1 MRQNILNRKN
11 QKGMTLVS
19 WVLLMA
25 LIGFLVLIVLRMFP
39 IYTNYY
45 KIQGVL
51 HSLEEEKELYNLNR
65 QQILRVIDR
74 KLQINMVNDF
84 KHDYFTINLKDN
96 GNKEMTIEYQDRRN
110 IMANIDVVVSFK
122 DSIVVTRSGGVIAL

>member
-39 IYTNYY
+39 IYSNYY
-45 KIQGVL
+45 KIQGVF

-65 QQILRVIDR
+65 QQILTVMDR
-74 KLQINMVNDF
+74 KLHINMVNDF